1 MKLLAASALVLV
13 LAGTALASAPPVGPL
28 PKAKVTVVK
37 TTRGSFFSVTLPV
50 RSGGYTWRIARAFNS
65 RVVGEVAEADVGP
78 TVVLV
83 FKAVGRGHTAIVV
96 GETKGETAKAY
107 RAVRYDVTVS

>member
-1 MKLLAASALVLV
+1 MRRLVAVGVLAF
-13 LAGTALASAPPVGPL
+13 AGTAVASAPPVGPL
-28 PKAKVTVVK
+28 PKAKVTAVK

-50 RSGGYTWRIARAFNS
+50 RNGGYTWRIARPFNS

-83 FKAVGRGHTAIVV
+83 FKAVGRGRTSIVV
-96 GETKGETAKAY
+96 GETKGETARAY
-107 RAVRYDVTVS
+107 RAVRYDVTVT